1 LLQQWYE
8 PEPMNFRNK
17 SSPPRPHLV
26 VQIGVIG
33 HRPNRMAAGMTGF
46 LTDQCHRVLS
56 AILDIAAAAHDPL
69 LHAPGP
75 PLIRIVSPL
84 AEGSD
89 RIVAGA
95 GLALGAELQCPLPFP
110 VAEYERDFETDS
122 CRAEFHSLLARAS
135 ALLELEGLRSEADAA
150 YERVGRAVIYQS
162 DILIAIWDGEAAAGR
177 GGTAQM
183 VEEAMALKVPIV
195 WLHACREMEP
205 CLLLTDGHGNRIEKP
220 LADLS
225 SLFASRFFLS
235 NGSQDLARDF
245 ARAYYAERQ
254 PWFDSGRF
262 FRIFRDLV
270 ATGRWRRGSWQVADF
285 ERSAHTEWLATIAQI
300 SDFPEGTRHYLLDKL
315 CPHYAWADGL
325 STYYAGK
332 FRSCSVAIYLLSACA
347 VLFALGGL
355 VGSNYGLEIGR
366 VAALIELCMIAAILL
381 LTFYGRR
388 RRWHER
394 WLNYRQLAELL
405 RQFSFLGP
413 LACQLPSPQL
423 PAHFGRDPH
432 RPWVDGMFR
441 MIARDLGLAPGK
453 TNRHYR
459 TALGAWV
466 NSILTEQIKYHEN
479 NAKMMRKL
487 NHQLHRVGTVLF
499 VATLLACIT
508 HLAFGESVWLLLA
521 ATVLPAFGAAFYGI
535 SNQGEF
541 ARIADRSQAMSRELE
556 AVQNKDLSAALLRGD
571 ESLTELRKV
580 AERVAGSM
588 IAETVDWNFVFRFRS
603 LNLPG

>member
-1 LLQQWYE
+1 
-8 PEPMNFRNK
+8 M
-17 SSPPRPHLV
+17 
-26 VQIGVIG
+26 
-33 HRPNRMAAGMTGF
+33 
-46 LTDQCHRVLS
+46 
-56 AILDIAAAAHDPL
+56 
-69 LHAPGP
+69 
-75 PLIRIVSPL
+75 RIVSPL

-89 RIVAGA
+89 RIVAEA
-95 GLALGAELQCPLPFP
+95 GLALGAELQCPLPFAS
-110 VAEYERDFETDS
+110 AEYERDFEAAS
-122 CRAEFHSLLARAS
+122 SRAEFHSLLARAS
-135 ALLELEGLRSEADAA
+135 AVLELEGLRSEADAA

-162 DILIAIWDGEAAAGR
+162 DILIAIWDGEDAAGR

-205 CLLLTDGHGNRIEKP
+205 CLLMTDGHGNRIEKP

-225 SLFASRFFLS
+225 SLFVSRFFLS
-235 NGSQDLARDF
+235 NGSQESAINF
-245 ARAYYAERQ
+245 ARAYYAEKQ

-270 ATGRWRRGSWQVADF
+270 ATGRWRLGSWRLANF
-285 ERSAHTEWLATIAQI
+285 ERSARTEWQASIAQI
-300 SDFPEGTRHYLLDKL
+300 PDFPEGTRHYLLDKL

-347 VLFALGGL
+347 VLFAL
-355 VGSNYGLEIGR
+355 VGPVSNNHGFEIDR

-413 LACQLPSPQL
+413 LACPLPSPQL
-423 PAHFGRDPH
+423 PAHFGADPH

-453 TNRHYR
+453 TNRRYR
-459 TALGAWV
+459 AALGAWV
-466 NSILTEQIKYHEN
+466 NNILTEQIKYHES

-487 NHQLHRVGTVLF
+487 NHHLHRVGTGLF

-508 HLAFGESVWLLLA
+508 HLALGESVWLLLA

-556 AVQNKDLSAALLRGD
+556 AVQNIDLSAALLRGD

-580 AERVAGSM
+580 AERVAGNM

>member
-1 LLQQWYE
+1 
-8 PEPMNFRNK
+8 MNFRNK
-17 SSPPRPHLV
+17 SSPPRPRLV

-75 PLIRIVSPL
+75 PLMRIVSPL

-89 RIVAGA
+89 RIVAEA
-95 GLALGAELQCPLPFP
+95 GLALGAELQCPLPFAS
-110 VAEYERDFETDS
+110 AEYERDFEAAS
-122 CRAEFHSLLARAS
+122 SRAEFHSLLARAS
-135 ALLELEGLRSEADAA
+135 AVLELEGLRSEADAA

-205 CLLLTDGHGNRIEKP
+205 CLLMTDGHGNRIEKP

-225 SLFASRFFLS
+225 SLFVSRFFLS
-235 NGSQDLARDF
+235 NGSQESAINF
-245 ARAYYAERQ
+245 ARAYYAEKQ

-270 ATGRWRRGSWQVADF
+270 ATGRWRLGSWRLANF
-285 ERSAHTEWLATIAQI
+285 ERSARTEWQASIAQI
-300 SDFPEGTRHYLLDKL
+300 PDFPEGTRHYLLDKL

-347 VLFALGGL
+347 VLFAL
-355 VGSNYGLEIGR
+355 VGPVSNNHGFEIDR

-413 LACQLPSPQL
+413 LACPLPSPQL
-423 PAHFGRDPH
+423 PAHFGADPH

-453 TNRHYR
+453 TNRRYR
-459 TALGAWV
+459 AALGAWV
-466 NSILTEQIKYHEN
+466 NNILTDQIKYHES

-487 NHQLHRVGTVLF
+487 NHHLHRVGTGLF

-508 HLAFGESVWLLLA
+508 HLALGESVWLLLA

-556 AVQNKDLSAALLRGD
+556 AVQNIDLSAALLRGD

-580 AERVAGSM
+580 AERVAGNM